1 MANEFPRSYRVADHI
16 QRELAQIIRFQVK
29 DPRISELMTI
39 ASVVV
44 SRDLSVAK
52 VYYTLL
58 DAAEQ
63 KQTQEGLVKCSG
75 FLRRKLSAG
84 LSMRSVPTLK
94 FYFDDSVE
102 RGNELSA
109 LIDDAV
115 RSNTT
120 DAESESE
127 QQSGSEPDSASAA
140 ESGSGAAGDESRKS

>member
-16 QRELAQIIRFQVK
+16 QRELAQILRFQVK

-84 LSMRSVPTLK
+84 LSMRTVPTLK
-94 FYFDDSVE
+94 FYFDDSIE

-120 DAESESE
+120 DA
-127 QQSGSEPDSASAA
+127 DSPLQA
-140 ESGSGAAGDESRKS
+140 ESGVDDQPDPGDAGDEPLQS

>member
-16 QRELAQIIRFQVK
+16 QRELAQILRFQVK
-29 DPRISELMTI
+29 DPRISDLMTI

-63 KQTQEGLVKCSG
+63 KQTQEGLVQCSG

-84 LSMRSVPTLK
+84 LSMRSVPALK
-94 FYFDDSVE
+94 FYFDDSIE

-120 DAESESE
+120 DADSEANEAGGESE
-127 QQSGSEPDSASAA
+127 
-140 ESGSGAAGDESRKS
+140 AGDESARS